1 MSRFF
6 TGDPT
11 PPRRHR
17 LARSI
22 LLRAVRDTL
31 RLSLAVLVVGFL
43 GTDRAA
49 AKELSLFDDDEPP
62 SHYFSPT
69 AAEDAEESRELF
81 DPSPWRGVGLPD
93 MALRGLP
100 ADLLPVFSSES
111 AAANPLPK
119 LFDRRTTILTTGVLV
134 AITAWAALGVQ
145 KDDYNPWHFT
155 REKFF
160 GKDTYAGGADKCS
173 HFVLSAFLGREL
185 GWAYEQFGKTPEQAY
200 GLSLGVTV
208 LSGVIQEVGD
218 AFTPYG
224 YSWEDIVA
232 DTLGGV
238 TGVALSYYHLN
249 DLIGLRFGFVPE
261 LVPPDPCC
269 VESLGENY
277 SKEVYSGDLKI
288 AGLAKRMH
296 FNPGI
301 ARFLLLS
308 ATYGTKAYGT
318 DPKRPDRQRNVG
330 MDIGLNLPEIMTAVG
345 VPQNTWWGAALYK
358 ALNLFRIPFTAFGVR
373 YDMNHKKWHGPD
385 TGQGFD

>member
-1 MSRFF
+1 
-6 TGDPT
+6 
-11 PPRRHR
+11 
-17 LARSI
+17 RS
-22 LLRAVRDTL
+22 LSLRAAL
-31 RLSLAVLVVGFL
+31 GALLLVVPIRL
-43 GTDRAA
+43 TAT
-49 AKELSLFDDDEPP
+49 ELSLYDPDERPA
-62 SHYFSPT
+62 HYFSPT
-69 AAEDAEESRELF
+69 AAADAEASKESELF
-81 DPSPWRGVGLPD
+81 DPSPWPGVGLPEVT
-93 MALRGLP
+93 LRGLP
-100 ADLLPVFSSES
+100 PGLMPVFSDES
-111 AAANPLPK
+111 PSPHAPAPR
-119 LFDRRTTILTTGVLV
+119 LFDKPTTILTTGVLV
-134 AITAWAALGVQ
+134 AITAWAGLGGQ

-173 HFVLSAFLGREL
+173 HFILSAALGREL

-224 YSWEDIVA
+224 YSWEDVVA

-261 LVPPDPCC
+261 DVPPDPCC
-269 VESLGENY
+269 VDSLGENY

-318 DPKRPDRQRNVG
+318 DPARPDRQRNVG
-330 MDIGLNLPEIMTAVG
+330 VDIGLNLPE
-345 VPQNTWWGAALYK
+345 
-358 ALNLFRIPFTAFGVR
+358 
-373 YDMNHKKWHGPD
+373 
-385 TGQGFD
+385 